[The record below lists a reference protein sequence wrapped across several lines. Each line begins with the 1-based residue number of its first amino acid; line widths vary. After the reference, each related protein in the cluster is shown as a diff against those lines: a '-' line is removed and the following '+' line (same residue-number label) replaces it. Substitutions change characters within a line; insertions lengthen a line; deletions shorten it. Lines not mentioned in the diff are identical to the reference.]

1 MTQSIFLDLYD
12 FTEHKGKTIY
22 KTPLN
27 KTYIFQSPVSLF
39 LPVKKDSISIISMNF
54 KLTLSKIHFHYKA
67 HQY

>member
-1 MTQSIFLDLYD
+1 MTQSIFLVNFYD

-39 LPVKKDSISIISMNF
+39 LPVKKREHIDY
-54 KLTLSKIHFHYKA
+54 IHEP
-67 HQY
+67 